1 MKYAAEDL
9 NETDCK
15 AAENR
20 KRKEKGV
27 YVNILTN

>member
-1 MKYAAEDL
+1 MKYAEKAL
-9 NETDCK
+9 NEADCK

-20 KRKEKGV
+20 KRNEKGI